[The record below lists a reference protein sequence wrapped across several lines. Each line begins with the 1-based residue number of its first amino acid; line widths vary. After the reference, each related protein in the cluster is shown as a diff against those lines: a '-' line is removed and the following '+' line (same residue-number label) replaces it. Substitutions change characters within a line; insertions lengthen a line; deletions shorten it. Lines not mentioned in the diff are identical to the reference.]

1 MNTSTIDVDGLPPE
15 EVNIKYTNIVLMLL
29 QEIDLGGAPNDLKPV

>member
-15 EVNIKYTNIVLMLL
+15 EVNIKYTHIVLMLEL
-29 QEIDLGGAPNDLKPV
+29 DLGGAPNDLKPV